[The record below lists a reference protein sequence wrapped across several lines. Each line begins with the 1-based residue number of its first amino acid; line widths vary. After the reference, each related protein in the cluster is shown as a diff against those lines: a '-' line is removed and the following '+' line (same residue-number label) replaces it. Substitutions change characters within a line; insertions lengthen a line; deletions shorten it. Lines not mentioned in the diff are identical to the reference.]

1 MRTFRTGYGLAR
13 DVVIVVN
20 PRVHAGLPDLIC
32 RTQPTCL
39 FKSGELVG
47 AERPVAVVVA
57 RDVPNRI
64 VESRH
69 NALPD
74 VHPAGSE
81 TSLRASTW
89 PASLRDGAQHP
100 CQLPPQALFSQGY

>member
-1 MRTFRTGYGLAR
+1 MRTFRTVYGLAR

-20 PRVHAGLPDLIC
+20 PRVHACLPDLIC
-32 RTQPTCL
+32 RTQPACL

-57 RDVPNRI
+57 RDIPNRI

-74 VHPAGSE
+74 VHPAAE
-81 TSLRASTW
+81 RVTSLCDVVLAGKSSRRR
-89 PASLRDGAQHP
+89 PAP
-100 CQLPPQALFSQGY
+100 LP